1 MHRDQALSTY
11 AKFSEKLTFLTPL
24 ISGVSNISF
33 SLTRLLICKE
43 LEKENEDLTPRV
55 IDK

>member
-1 MHRDQALSTY
+1 MHRDQPFSAC
-11 AKFSEKLTFLTPL
+11 AKFSEKLTFITSL

-33 SLTRLLICKE
+33 SPTRLLICKE
-43 LEKENEDLTPRV
+43 LEKENEDLTLRV

>member
-1 MHRDQALSTY
+1 MHRDQAFSTY
-11 AKFSEKLTFLTPL
+11 AKFSEKLTFTPL
-24 ISGVSNISF
+24 ILGVSNISF